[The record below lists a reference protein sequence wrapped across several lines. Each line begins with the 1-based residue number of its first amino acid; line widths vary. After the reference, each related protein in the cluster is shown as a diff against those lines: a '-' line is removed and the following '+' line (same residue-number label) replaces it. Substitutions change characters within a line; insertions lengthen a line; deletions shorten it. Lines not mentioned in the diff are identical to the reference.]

1 MTAADTNY
9 DILPGDWWLIR
20 QCNLNTQS
28 VLRPRR
34 RRGVATVKS
43 RQLTMAELSE
53 TAAKLCF
60 RLHSMYLQG
69 VPGLL
74 KELQQDSLPAAQYM
88 ARIREINRRLDLGG
102 KRIEKLKQGR
112 DVQRFTVDQIYKLA
126 VLQGVPEPAPCVLE
140 WGAVLTWLLLHLG
153 SHPVDAGGTVGIPGG
168 TVPLECVVYAACAM
182 FLIEPIGPKKDSGA
196 AQDGDAGLASATW
209 QRQALEACEQYLSRP
224 RLLLGQ
230 ADFVSLSAFLEDDPA
245 EVFRTAQR
253 CSERLCPLLIRLG
266 VRR

>member
-1 MTAADTNY
+1 MNY

-20 QCNLNTQS
+20 QCELKTQS

-34 RRGVATVKS
+34 RRGVTTVKS
-43 RQLTMAELSE
+43 RRLTMAELSE

-69 VPGLL
+69 VPALL
-74 KELQQDSLPAAQYM
+74 KELQQDSLPAAQYGT
-88 ARIREINRRLDLGG
+88 RIREINRRLDLGG

-126 VLQGVPEPAPCVLE
+126 VLQGVSEPAPCVLE

-153 SHPVDAGGTVGIPGG
+153 SHPLDAGGAVGIPGG
-168 TVPLECVVYAACAM
+168 TVPLECVIYAACAM
-182 FLIEPIGPKKDSGA
+182 CLIDPIGAKQDASVSADTVVGLESA
-196 AQDGDAGLASATW
+196 AW
-209 QRQALEACEQYLSRP
+209 QRRVLEVCEQYVNRS
-224 RLLLGQ
+224 RLLMGQ
-230 ADFVSLSAFLEDDPA
+230 ADFVRLSELLEDDPA
-245 EVFRTAQR
+245 EVFRIAQQ
-253 CSERLCPLLIRLG
+253 CSERLRLLLVRLG

>member
-1 MTAADTNY
+1 
-9 DILPGDWWLIR
+9 
-20 QCNLNTQS
+20 
-28 VLRPRR
+28 
-34 RRGVATVKS
+34 VATVKS

-153 SHPVDAGGTVGIPGG
+153 SHSVDAGGTVGIPGG

-253 CSERLCPLLIRLG
+253 CSERLRPLLIRLG